1 MKECPLY
8 PQKRTLPDDRR
19 MSALCQK
26 QTHALQQFCRYL
38 ITPVGM
44 TKPQLAGLKKPPS
57 IDGKEYADKRNAANP

>member
-1 MKECPLY
+1 
-8 PQKRTLPDDRR
+8 

-44 TKPQLAGLKKPPS
+44 
-57 IDGKEYADKRNAANP
+57 IEAATRRIEKAAVD